1 MIVVG
6 AGLAGLNCALTLQS
20 RGLAVSI
27 LEAADAVGGRVRT
40 DRIDGYLCDRG
51 FQLLNPA
58 YPAVRRYVDLAA
70 LDLHAFTAG
79 VAVAGAA
86 GTTVLADPRRSPW
99 LLGRTLVSGY
109 LSPKE
114 LARLGAWAAPALGRV
129 DRLLAEASGQA
140 PGAPS
145 PGAASPGAPPPG
157 ATPPGATPPGAEA
170 PGRSALHPG
179 SVTGGDL
186 SLRESLDRAGVDGR
200 LRREVLE
207 PFLAGVLAEADGATS
222 AAFVRLL
229 LRSFLLGTPSL
240 PAGGMSALPE
250 QLAARLREPVQ
261 LSRPATAV
269 RGGDEVVVDT
279 VDGELRARAVVIAT
293 DPSAAAELVQ
303 LRAPQLKGLSTYWF
317 TTDEPPR
324 TDKLLVVDGRRDG
337 PVVNTAVMSNVAP
350 SYAPPGQHL
359 IQATTLW
366 PTEAVESE
374 VRIQLT
380 RMYGRSAG
388 AWQLVVRH
396 DIPEALPH
404 QPPPLAARR
413 PVALGEGRF
422 VAGDH
427 RDTVSIQGA
436 LVSGR
441 RAANAVTQ
449 YLA

>member
-1 MIVVG
+1 MTDVIVVG

-20 RGLAVSI
+20 RGLAVSV

-58 YPAVRRYVDLAA
+58 YPAVRRYVDLPA
-70 LDLHAFTAG
+70 LDLQAFTAG

-86 GTTVLADPRRSPW
+86 GTTILADPRRSPW
-99 LLGRTLVSGY
+99 LLGRTLLSGY
-109 LSPKE
+109 LNPKE

-129 DRLLAEASGQA
+129 DRLLAEASRQA

-145 PGAASPGAPPPG
+145 PGA
-157 ATPPGATPPGAEA
+157 TPADAEA

-186 SLRESLDRAGVDGR
+186 SLRESLDQAGVDGR
-200 LRREVLE
+200 LRREILE
-207 PFLAGVLAEADGATS
+207 PFLAGVLAEADGETS

-261 LSRPATAV
+261 LGRAATAV

-366 PTEAVESE
+366 PTDAVESE

-427 RDTVSIQGA
+427 RDTASIQGA

>member
-1 MIVVG
+1 MTDVIVVG

-20 RGLAVSI
+20 RGLAVRVVEST
-27 LEAADAVGGRVRT
+27 DSVGGRVRT

-58 YPAVRRYVDLAA
+58 YPAVRRYVDLPA
-70 LDLHAFTAG
+70 LDLQPFAAG

-86 GTTVLADPRRSPW
+86 GTTILGDPRRSPT
-99 LLGRTLVSGY
+99 LLPKTLLSGY
-109 LSPKE
+109 LHPRE
-114 LARLGAWAAPALGRV
+114 LARLGAWAAPALGPV
-129 DRLLAEASGQA
+129 HRLLDEAATAPGSTPQESGERSSAASG
-140 PGAPS
+140 P
-145 PGAASPGAPPPG
+145 AASGPRPGDG
-157 ATPPGATPPGAEA
+157 ATDSASHRKA
-170 PGRSALHPG
+170 P
-179 SVTGGDL
+179 TGGDL
-186 SLRESLDRAGVDGR
+186 SLRESLDRAGVEGK

-207 PFLAGVLAEADGATS
+207 PFLSGVLAEADGSTS
-222 AAFVRLL
+222 AAFVQLL

-240 PAGGMSALPE
+240 PAGGMAAMPE
-250 QLAARLREPVQ
+250 QLAARLREPVH
-261 LSRPATAV
+261 LGRPATAV
-269 RGGDEVVVDT
+269 RGGDEAIVET
-279 VDGELRARAVVIAT
+279 VDGELRARAVVVAT
-293 DPSAAAELVQ
+293 DPSSSAELLHVE
-303 LRAPQLKGLSTYWF
+303 APRMKGLSTYWF

-324 TDKLLVVDGRRDG
+324 TDKLLVIDGRRDG

-350 SYAPPGQHL
+350 SYAPPGRHL
-359 IQATTLW
+359 IQATALW
-366 PTEAVESE
+366 PTDAVEAD

-388 AWQLVVRH
+388 AWQVVVRH

-404 QPPPLAARR
+404 QPAPLAARR
-413 PVALGEGRF
+413 PVALGDGRF

-427 RDTVSIQGA
+427 RDTASIQGA

>member
-1 MIVVG
+1 MTDVIVVG

-20 RGLAVSI
+20 RGLGVSV

-58 YPAVRRYVDLAA
+58 YPAVRRYVDLPA
-70 LDLHAFTAG
+70 LDLQPFAAG

-86 GTTVLADPRRSPW
+86 GAAGTTVLGDPRRSPG
-99 LLGRTLVSGY
+99 LLPKTLLSGY
-109 LSPKE
+109 LHPKE
-114 LARLGAWAAPALGRV
+114 LARLGPWAAPALGPV
-129 DRLLAEASGQA
+129 PRLLAHAD
-140 PGAPS
+140 
-145 PGAASPGAPPPG
+145 
-157 ATPPGATPPGAEA
+157 
-170 PGRSALHPG
+170 
-179 SVTGGDL
+179 DL
-186 SLRESLDRAGVDGR
+186 SLRESLDRAGVEGK
-200 LRREVLE
+200 LRRQVLE
-207 PFLAGVLAEADGATS
+207 PFLTGVLAEDDGSTS

-269 RGGDEVVVDT
+269 RGGDEVVVET
-279 VDGELRARAVVIAT
+279 VDGELRARAVVVAT
-293 DPSAAAELVQ
+293 DPSACAELLHVETP
-303 LRAPQLKGLSTYWF
+303 RMKGLSTYWF
-317 TTDEPPR
+317 ATDEPPR

-350 SYAPPGQHL
+350 SYAPPGRHL

-366 PTEAVESE
+366 PTNGVESD

-396 DIPEALPH
+396 DVPEALPH
-404 QPPPLAARR
+404 QPPPLAVRR

-427 RDTVSIQGA
+427 RDTASTQGA

>member
-1 MIVVG
+1 MTDVIVVG

-20 RGLAVSI
+20 RGLAVSV
-27 LEAADAVGGRVRT
+27 LDAADAVGGRVRT
-40 DRIDGYLCDRG
+40 DRIDGFLCDRG

-58 YPAVRRYVDLAA
+58 YPAVRRYVDLPA
-70 LDLHAFTAG
+70 LDLQAFTAG

-86 GTTVLADPRRSPW
+86 GTSVLADPRRSPG
-99 LLGRTLVSGY
+99 LLGRTLLSGY
-109 LSPKE
+109 LNPKE
-114 LARLGAWAAPALGRV
+114 LARLGAWAAPALGPV
-129 DRLLAEASGQA
+129 NRLLAEAA
-140 PGAPS
+140 TS
-145 PGAASPGAPPPG
+145 PLPEG
-157 ATPPGATPPGAEA
+157 EA
-170 PGRSALHPG
+170 PAPHPDA
-179 SVTGGDL
+179 VRGGDL
-186 SLRESLDRAGVDGR
+186 SLRDSLDQAGVDGR
-200 LRREVLE
+200 LRREILE
-207 PFLAGVLAEADGATS
+207 PFLSGVLAEADGATS

-261 LSRPATAV
+261 LGRPATAV
-269 RGGDEVVVDT
+269 RGGDEAVVET

-317 TTDEPPR
+317 ATDEPPR

-350 SYAPPGQHL
+350 TYAPPGQHL

-366 PTEAVESE
+366 PTDAVESD
-374 VRIQLT
+374 VRIQLS

-388 AWQLVVRH
+388 AWRLVVRH

-413 PVALGEGRF
+413 PVDLGEGRF

-427 RDTVSIQGA
+427 RDTASIQGA

>member
-1 MIVVG
+1 VCKHQEMADVIVVG

-20 RGLAVSI
+20 RGLAVSV

-58 YPAVRRYVDLAA
+58 YPAVRRYADLPA
-70 LDLHAFTAG
+70 LDLHSFTAG
-79 VAVAGAA
+79 VAVAGAGGA
-86 GTTVLADPRRSPW
+86 RVIADPRRSPTLIARS
-99 LLGRTLVSGY
+99 LLSGY
-109 LSPKE
+109 LHPKE
-114 LARLGAWAAPALGRV
+114 LARLAAWTAPALGPV
-129 DRLLAEASGQA
+129 HRLLAQAASGSPA
-140 PGAPS
+140 PTTS
-145 PGAASPGAPPPG
+145 PDAV
-157 ATPPGATPPGAEA
+157 
-170 PGRSALHPG
+170 GR
-179 SVTGGDL
+179 GDV
-186 SLRESLDRAGVDGR
+186 SLWESLDRAGVEGR
-200 LRREVLE
+200 LRREILE
-207 PFLAGVLAEADGATS
+207 PFLSGVLAEADGLTS

-240 PAGGMSALPE
+240 PAGGMAALPE

-261 LSRPATAV
+261 LERPVTSL
-269 RGGDEVVVDT
+269 RGGDEVVVAT
-279 VDGELRARAVVIAT
+279 VDGELRARAVVVAT
-293 DPSAAAELVQ
+293 DPSSAAELVQ
-303 LRAPQLKGLSTYWF
+303 IRAPKMKGLSTYWF
-317 TTDEPPR
+317 ATDEPPR
-324 TDKLLVVDGRRDG
+324 TDKLLVIDGRRDG

-366 PTEAVESE
+366 PTDAVESE

-396 DIPEALPH
+396 DLPEALPH
-404 QPPPLAARR
+404 QAPPLSPRR
-413 PVALGEGRF
+413 PVDLGEGRF
-422 VAGDH
+422 IAGDH
-427 RDTVSIQGA
+427 RDTASIQGA